1 MRLKKI
7 IMKKTKSE
15 DTISNDL
22 WECVVE
28 LLQGVLNLLLLNPL
42 IYPLLTVFIPKII
55 IGFACKDMYSIMW
68 SFVSVY
74 STHSGRRNRYWFHY
88 HTRLAYADIS
98 EQICVING
106 TKKEKDFYKI
116 YSQKHVDTKV
126 KSFGFW
132 QNQNLSEDFRIH
144 MLRHGY
150 QITLSDLKFVLE
162 KNQYL
167 VIKEILKQTV
177 SGEKSIIIWNRVI
190 DKDDKDLFTIFKEY
204 VIRESLSPRVQA
216 YIANSYGCFWREA
229 IRKALET
236 QEAIACIKQCKPDD
250 TFRQILTKGME
261 IPCDA
266 QCLISADQY
275 DIYKECGYELCEKA
289 VIHHLQKEGEMAKK
303 ILFEYRDFTDDQ
315 MKVIMKSTKL
325 TSWYN
330 KIKPQL

>member
-1 MRLKKI
+1 MKNDNLKEIGEDI
-7 IMKKTKSE
+7 ISGLV
-15 DTISNDL
+15 NF
-22 WECVVE
+22 
-28 LLQGVLNLLLLNPL
+28 LLLNPFVF
-42 IYPLLTVFIPKII
+42 LTLVFFIPKTI
-55 IGFACKDMYSIMW
+55 IGFAVKHRESVFFP
-68 SFVSVY
+68 FVVGL

-98 EQICVING
+98 VQICVING
-106 TKKEKDFYKI
+106 TKKEEDFYKI
-116 YSQKHVDTKV
+116 YSQKHVDTKI

-162 KNQYL
+162 KKQYL
-167 VIKEILKQTV
+167 VIKEILKQTI
-177 SGEKSIIIWNRVI
+177 SEEKSIIIWNRVI
-190 DKDDKDLFTIFKEY
+190 DRNDKDLFTIFKEY

-236 QEAIACIKQCKPDD
+236 YETIACIKKCKSKDV
-250 TFRQILTKGME
+250 FRQILTKGMD
-261 IPCDA
+261 IPYDA

-289 VIHHLQKEGEMAKK
+289 VIHHLKKEGEMAKK
-303 ILFEYRDFTDDQ
+303 ILFEQREFTADQ
-315 MKVIMKSTKL
+315 TDVIVKSSKL
-325 TSWYN
+325 TSWFN
-330 KIKPQL
+330 KKH

>member
-1 MRLKKI
+1 
-7 IMKKTKSE
+7 MKKNELKEIGE
-15 DTISNDL
+15 DIISGLVNF
-22 WECVVE
+22 
-28 LLQGVLNLLLLNPL
+28 LLLNPFVF
-42 IYPLLTVFIPKII
+42 LTVVFFIPKTI
-55 IGFACKDMYSIMW
+55 IGFAVKRRESVFFP
-68 SFVSVY
+68 FVVDL

-116 YSQKHVDTKV
+116 YSQKHVDTKI

-144 MLRHGY
+144 MLRQGY